1 MRRKHPSYISY
12 IYRTQGKDY
21 TSKEAVRACENQ
33 NGHRSPPD
41 RRKRLAMMLPEL
53 SIRPNPERRCRLILL
68 QIALLHV
75 RGLLKRDV
83 KIQGGSRLLLHDP
96 CPPRR
101 HAATPPRRSP
111 RASVRRS

>member
-1 MRRKHPSYISY
+1 
-12 IYRTQGKDY
+12 
-21 TSKEAVRACENQ
+21 
-33 NGHRSPPD
+33 
-41 RRKRLAMMLPEL
+41 MMLPEL
-53 SIRPNPERRCRLILL
+53 SIRLNPERRCRLILL

-101 HAATPPRRSP
+101 RGDRLGPL
-111 RASVRRS
+111 